1 MTHNPQN
8 DFNEEHSFTNAID
21 HLILMHREC
30 HFGGHFPTMIDYYEK
45 EGKGVSEDFSL
56 EDINRLAMLE
66 AQMQQNLAAL
76 LLTGPEMEKVAQS
89 RDLYKKLRSLYE
101 TESSATKIPRLIAD
115 LILSERES
123 EEQDIQAV
131 ADQKHAVVPALIDL
145 LRSEDFHDPLFP
157 GYGLAPALAAK
168 CLGLVGDKRAIIS
181 LFESIGEMDVFDE
194 EITLKALKSIGEPAK
209 EFLMRILK
217 GRPLTYDTER
227 AAIALVS
234 FKDDEDVAQTCLK
247 MLQEKDILSNL
258 SLAPYL
264 ILTCEGLKDPA
275 QQKDFKELLN
285 HPALSKELALDI
297 RAVIHSW
304 GNQSKHS

>member
-1 MTHNPQN
+1 MTYHSQN
-8 DFNEEHSFTNAID
+8 DLFDEGHSLTNAID

-45 EGKGVSEDFSL
+45 EGKGISPDFSL
-56 EDINRLAMLE
+56 EDIHRLATLE

-89 RDLYKKLRSLYE
+89 RELYKKLRSLYGAD
-101 TESSATKIPRLIAD
+101 SPVNKIPRLIAD

-131 ADQKHAVVPALIDL
+131 VEEKQAIVPYLIDL
-145 LRSEDFHDPLFP
+145 LRAENFHDPLFP
-157 GYGLAPALAAK
+157 GYGLAPALATK
-168 CLGLVGDKRAIIS
+168 CLGLIGDKRAIIS

-194 EITLKALKSIGEPAK
+194 EMTLKALKSIGEPAK
-209 EFLMRILK
+209 EFLMRVLK
-217 GRPLTYDTER
+217 GRPLTHDTER

-234 FKDDEDVAQTCLK
+234 FKDDEEVVQTCLS
-247 MLQEKDILSNL
+247 MLQEKGILSNL

-264 ILTCEGLKDPA
+264 ILACEGLKDPA
-275 QQKDFKELLN
+275 QQKGFKELLSN
-285 HPALSKELALDI
+285 PSLPKELALDI
-297 RAVIHSW
+297 RTVIQSW
-304 GNQSKHS
+304 ETP